1 MIKWLFPISLVLFA
15 ILYPFAFFH
24 APIQADDAWLGQQ
37 VNSLL
42 AQGKVYSNLFK
53 DLPPLD
59 GEVVVYHKL
68 LIWSGAFVCKF
79 IGWGLF
85 QLRVVNALCA
95 ILTLLLIYVFPL
107 PGDSKVVRKGTITVL
122 LFTPLFWNMQ
132 FIFRPEMLIMLL
144 GIASFLTLM
153 HARYRNSLLLCA
165 LSGALA
171 GLAGLAHPL
180 GLAFAAAAF
189 LLLLVE
195 GRFSGALIHLAVA
208 LLFFSPYV
216 SGYFTD
222 RELFMAQL
230 LDNDMM
236 LAKPF
241 EQWWQPLLNLLD
253 EHKRLFR
260 KAEVIGLSTL
270 FLLSLLRMSR
280 LKWRQERPILLYLAV
295 LIVVISIPPF
305 PKMTQYMPPLIPF
318 FALIA
323 ARVLLCESK
332 PSSAWHRRL
341 SRVHYLWVGLFV
353 AYGAGAM
360 FYASFVDRNSQLQ
373 TNELLASEIRD
384 EAVVMAPVDFV
395 FPADDRLTIISWCGA
410 TIAADSRKSPEFLD
424 NYATSIGVDY
434 IIASTETLNDWNL
447 NGDSIGRDFKSYR
460 LELALEDRDRYLLK
474 RVR

>member
-1 MIKWLFPISLVLFA
+1 LIKWLFPISLVLFA
-15 ILYPFAFFH
+15 VLYPFAFFH
-24 APIQADDAWLGQQ
+24 APIYADDAWLGQQ

-42 AQGKVYSNLFK
+42 IHGKVCSNLFK

-79 IGWGLF
+79 IGWGLY
-85 QLRVVNALCA
+85 QLRVINTLCA
-95 ILTLLLIYVFPL
+95 VLTLVLIYVFPL
-107 PGDSKVVRKGTITVL
+107 PGDSKLIRKGTITVL

-144 GIASFLTLM
+144 GFASFLTLM
-153 HARYRNSLLLCA
+153 RARDRGNLLLYA
-165 LSGALA
+165 FSGALA

-180 GLAFAAAAF
+180 GLAFMAAAF
-189 LLLLVE
+189 LLLVVE
-195 GRFSGALIHLAVA
+195 RRFLGALIHLAAA
-208 LLFFSPYV
+208 LLFFFPYV
-216 SGYFTD
+216 SGYFTN

-230 LDNDMM
+230 LDNPMM

-241 EQWWQPLLNLLD
+241 EHWWQPLLNVLD

-270 FLLSLLRMSR
+270 FLLSLLGMNR
-280 LKWRQERPILLYLAV
+280 LEWRRERPVLLYLAV
-295 LIVVISIPPF
+295 LIVIISIPPF

-318 FALIA
+318 FALIV
-323 ARVLLCESK
+323 ARVLVGESR
-332 PSSAWHRRL
+332 PSGPWRRWL
-341 SRVHYLWVGLFV
+341 SGLRYLWVGIFI

-360 FYASFVDRNSQLQ
+360 LYASFIDRSSQLQ
-373 TNELLASEIRD
+373 TNELIASGTRD

-395 FPADDRLTIISWCGA
+395 FPADDRLTVISWCGA
-410 TIAADSRKSPEFLD
+410 TIAAGNQRSPEFLD
-424 NYATSIGVDY
+424 NYAAGIGVDY
-434 IIASTETLNDWNL
+434 IVASTKRLNQWGL
-447 NGDSIGRDFKSYR
+447 NGDSVGRAFKSYR
-460 LELALEDRDRYLLK
+460 LELALEDQGRYLLK

>member
-1 MIKWLFPISLVLFA
+1 LIKWLFPISLALFA
-15 ILYPFAFFH
+15 VLYPFAFFH

-42 AQGKVYSNLFK
+42 VQGKVCSNLFK

-79 IGWGLF
+79 IGWGLY
-85 QLRVVNALCA
+85 QLRVVNTLCA
-95 ILTLLLIYVFPL
+95 VLTLILIYIFPL
-107 PGDSKVVRKGTITVL
+107 PGHSKAVRKGTITVL

-144 GIASFLTLM
+144 GFASFLTLM
-153 HARYRNSLLLCA
+153 HARYRDSLPLCA

-171 GLAGLAHPL
+171 GLAGSAHPL
-180 GLAFAAAAF
+180 GLAFTAAAF
-189 LLLLVE
+189 LLLVVE
-195 GRFSGALIHLAVA
+195 RRFLGALIHLAVA
-208 LLFFSPYV
+208 LLFFSPYA

-241 EQWWQPLLNLLD
+241 EQWWQPLVNLLD

-260 KAEVIGLSTL
+260 KAEIIGLSTL
-270 FLLSLLRMSR
+270 FLLSLLKMNRFE
-280 LKWRQERPILLYLAV
+280 WRQERPILMYLAI

-305 PKMTQYMPPLIPF
+305 PKMTQYTPPLIPF

-332 PSSAWHRRL
+332 PTSAWHRRL
-341 SRVHYLWVGLFV
+341 SIVHYFWVGIFV

-360 FYASFVDRNSQLQ
+360 FNASFIHRNSPLQ
-373 TNELLASEIRD
+373 TNKLLASKIKD
-384 EAVVMAPVDFV
+384 KAVVMAPVDFV
-395 FPADDRLTIISWCGA
+395 FPDDDRLTIISWYGA
-410 TIAADSRKSPEFLD
+410 TVAADNRRSPEFLD
-424 NYATSIGVDY
+424 DYAAGIGADY
-434 IIASTETLNDWNL
+434 IIASTKRLNQWSL
-447 NGDSIGRDFKSYR
+447 NGDSIKRGFKSYR